1 MRYLTLAEGL
11 LIAST
16 VTGLEVQTIQ
26 HVSRVELLD
35 SALHAPQ
42 AGFGEEDFYP
52 TLEEKAAVLCLH
64 LARNHPLPDG
74 NKRLAWMATVMFLR
88 LNDVDLVVSTEI
100 AVSMIID
107 VASGVMSQSDLTRWI
122 GKHRGPDNS

>member
-11 LIAST
+11 LIASA

-26 HVSRVELLD
+26 HVSRVE
-35 SALHAPQ
+35 
-42 AGFGEEDFYP
+42 
-52 TLEEKAAVLCLH
+52 
-64 LARNHPLPDG
+64 
-74 NKRLAWMATVMFLR
+74 
-88 LNDVDLVVSTEI
+88 LVVSTEI

-122 GKHRGPDNS
+122 GKHRSPDNS